1 MDDNPRIDPSKLDE
15 PQRQALE
22 KWSQNK
28 QIISYLSDMAD
39 SFQAI
44 NILLKDSEATDSKK
58 QKEMGALLTDMRES
72 LTTLKDK
79 ETPESPDY
87 AKPVVDALER
97 LFKPLTA
104 SVKAID
110 VKPNVKVDAPQ
121 VNVDSPSVNVDLKGV
136 EKVLK
141 TDLPKAFKESMKLIP
156 KPDKF
161 DPKPLLDAY
170 KELGKKLD
178 DIDIGVRMKPSGN
191 TKIVNPAEVSDPIVE
206 AIEAI
211 PGGGGT
217 QYNEGDGYA
226 SGNKV
231 TMAGVYRQ
239 DTDGAISGDGDM
251 TIMQTD
257 ANGYLKANVKSS
269 ALPTGA
275 STSAKQ
281 DTIIGHVDGIEGSVD
296 GIEALIGTSN
306 TSLNNIDQNTNGIET
321 LLVAIA
327 SYVDGLE
334 DNTAALALES
344 GGNLASVKTN
354 TDKIPSQGQALA
366 AASTPVVL
374 PAAQI
379 TAITPPAAITGYATA
394 SNQTD
399 KSQFTKITDGTDT
412 ALVTASGEQN
422 VLESNSA
429 AIKTAVETIDNIV
442 SGAGINQTQVGGT
455 NIDTNSGTKSAGTQ
469 RIVLATDQPQLTN
482 ALKVDGSAVTQPV
495 SLATNTPTLQ
505 SGSTTAVTQATATNL
520 KAEVIGATS
529 GSGTATG
536 AIRVELPTNGTG
548 VVGLNAG
555 TNAIGKLSANSGV
568 DIGDVDVTSVSPGG
582 ASGNSPSNDTSAAYE
597 ASSVTKASAGTVYGV
612 TGYNSKTTAQFF
624 QIHNK
629 TSLPADAQVP
639 DIIVY
644 VPGSSNFSIDF
655 GVYGRRFS
663 TGITWCNSS
672 TGPTKTIGSSDMWVD
687 VNYV

>member
-597 ASSVTKASAGTVYGV
+597 ASSVSKASAGTVYGLS
-612 TGYNSKTTAQFF
+612 GYNSKTTPQFI
-624 QIHNK
+624 QIHNA
-629 TSLPADAQVP
+629 TSLPSDTAVP
-639 DIIVY
+639 SVILY
-644 VPGSSNFSIDF
+644 VAGTSNFSVDF
-655 GVYGRRFS
+655 GVYGRYFS
-663 TGITWCNSS
+663 TGIVWCNSS
-672 TGPTKTIGSSDMWVD
+672 TGPTKTIGSADVWVD
-687 VNYV
+687 LQYK